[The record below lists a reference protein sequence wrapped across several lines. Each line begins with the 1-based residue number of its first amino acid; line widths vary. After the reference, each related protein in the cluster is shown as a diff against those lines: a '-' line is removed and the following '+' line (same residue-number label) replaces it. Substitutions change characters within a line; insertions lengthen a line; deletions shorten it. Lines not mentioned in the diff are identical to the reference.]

1 VPSLARRANVQGW
14 LAGAVSD
21 ALRRDSADEL
31 TAALALLVRLLRR
44 EGYDD
49 RDAMTCLTPIHDCA
63 RRLGVEPAAL
73 FDEAAAAAPS
83 DLADVLRAFGSRDEV
98 TLAAFGW
105 VLREDSNGPWYA
117 AAD

>member
-21 ALRRDSADEL
+21 ALRRDSAEEL
-31 TAALALLVRLLRR
+31 TAALALLVRLLHR

-49 RDAMTCLTPIHDCA
+49 RDAMTCLAPVHDCA

-73 FDEAAAAAPS
+73 FAEVATAAPRDFA
-83 DLADVLRAFGSRDEV
+83 DLLRDFGSREEV

-105 VLREDSNGPWYA
+105 VLREDSDGPWYA
-117 AAD
+117 VAN